1 MLRKDLKCSFRLK
14 DAVWVVE
21 DRMAMALLIS
31 RWVSVYLWIFFCN
44 MEVFV
49 EDGTG
54 KGRRLQLGCLLV
66 GKREQAVWSAVI
78 RA

>member
-14 DAVWVVE
+14 GAVWVVE

>member
-1 MLRKDLKCSFRLK
+1 MCD
-14 DAVWVVE
+14 
-21 DRMAMALLIS
+21 
-31 RWVSVYLWIFFCN
+31 

-54 KGRRLQLGCLLV
+54 KGRRLQLGCLLA
-66 GKREQAVWSAVI
+66 GKRKQAVWSAVI

>member
-14 DAVWVVE
+14 GAVWVVE
-21 DRMAMALLIS
+21 DRLAMALLIS

>member
-1 MLRKDLKCSFRLK
+1 M
-14 DAVWVVE
+14 VE
-21 DRMAMALLIS
+21 DRLATTLLTS
-31 RWVSVYLWIFFCN
+31 RWVSISGFCVCVCD

-66 GKREQAVWSAVI
+66 GKRKQAVWSAVI

>member
-1 MLRKDLKCSFRLK
+1 M
-14 DAVWVVE
+14 VE
-21 DRMAMALLIS
+21 DRLAMALLIS

>member
-14 DAVWVVE
+14 GAVWVVE

-49 EDGTG
+49 ET
-54 KGRRLQLGCLLV
+54 
-66 GKREQAVWSAVI
+66 
-78 RA
+78 

>member
-14 DAVWVVE
+14 GAVWVVK
-21 DRMAMALLIS
+21 DRLATALLIS

>member
-14 DAVWVVE
+14 GAVWVVE
-21 DRMAMALLIS
+21 DRLATALLIS